1 MIHCTIDGKVGYPTT
16 TDRIKVTYENQY
28 INDSG
33 SYTYDISFPMSIHEN
48 QLLFHNIHRFD
59 VKKKMAAFEECRL
72 YVDNRLVMSGKGTVI
87 SISDTVVKLQ
97 IVGGKSRIKYN
108 SNFENHYI
116 DEIPFPAVRLNRG
129 IDTEGYAKLGMQ
141 TVDMSENPSFVMID
155 LRKSSYVGEEGI
167 AVFNPIYDET
177 NNVMSNF
184 FVRLQ
189 YAKLT
194 VNGTPYPVDKAYTYM
209 TNAAVQPYLLY
220 VLRKVLEYE
229 GYTITT
235 NGLDKDPWNRLVIAS
250 ARRSCRIADAL
261 PHWTVYKF
269 IEEVR
274 KLFNASFVF
283 NEVKKT
289 VEIRCTGELYNNDTV
304 CYDALDEYSCE
315 YDEDGLQNI
324 ATSNVAY
331 ALAESENRSWKDVIS
346 QDVMKRFEVR
356 ECTTTSEMHD
366 VMEKMTRKERMTT
379 IFKVMT
385 SRCYYISAMQ
395 ATNAAKPDDLSEQV
409 VMCGFFNP
417 LIRDMDNSSTEELDI
432 SPVAFGWLDRYCFL
446 KGAPADE
453 KFFMYAS
460 DEIGN
465 YKAYTPSTVN
475 AHEPSAEDYTQDGD
489 GEYFLSVQ
497 NAIDGEEDD
506 ATEEDADDK
515 LQIMF
520 QGRLVA
526 NLKMASSFAPS
537 STEDADSYWCRYP
550 TPYTDWRPVHGW
562 PIGLEEKGSLSLE
575 LSPFFSADT
584 EIDKNN
590 LLCIKFVTDEIP
602 DPSRIY
608 TFHNKRFICQK
619 VELQVGTEGI
629 DRLKTGYFYE
639 KL

>member
-16 TDRIKVTYENQY
+16 TDKIKVTYENQY

-33 SYTYDISFPMSIHEN
+33 SYTYDISFPMTIHEN
-48 QLLFHNIHRFD
+48 RMLFHNIHRFD
-59 VKKKMAAFEECRL
+59 VKKKTAAFEECRL

-97 IVGGKSRIKYN
+97 IVGDKSRIKYN

-129 IDTEGYAKLGMQ
+129 VDTEGYAKLGMQ

-155 LRKSSYVGEEGI
+155 LRKSCFIGEEGI

-184 FVRLQ
+184 ITRLQ
-189 YAKLT
+189 YVKLT
-194 VNGTPYPVDKAYTYM
+194 VNGLSYPVDKAYTYM

-220 VLRKVLEYE
+220 VLRKVMEYE
-229 GYTITT
+229 GYTITA
-235 NGLDKDPWNRLVIAS
+235 NGLDKDPWNRLVVAS

-269 IEEVR
+269 IEEMR
-274 KLFNASFVF
+274 KLFNASFIF

-289 VEIRCTGELYNNDTV
+289 VEIKCTNELYNNDTV

-331 ALAESENRSWKDVIS
+331 ALAESENRSWKDVIP
-346 QDVMKRFEVR
+346 QDVMKRFEVK
-356 ECTTTSEMHD
+356 ECATRSEMHD
-366 VMEKMTRKERMTT
+366 MMETMTKKERMTT
-379 IFKVMT
+379 IFKVL
-385 SRCYYISAMQ
+385 SPLSYNIVAMV
-395 ATNAAKPDDLSEQV
+395 AKNAAKPNELSEQV

-417 LIRDMDNSSTEELDI
+417 LIRDMENSSTEELNI
-432 SPVAFGWLDRYCFL
+432 SPVAFDWINRYCFL
-446 KGAPADE
+446 KDASAKD
-453 KFFMYAS
+453 KFFIHAS

-465 YKAYTPSTVN
+465 YDAYIPSTVN
-475 AHEPSAEDYTQDGD
+475 EHEPSAEDYTLDDD

-497 NAIDGEEDD
+497 DAIDGEED
-506 ATEEDADDK
+506 TEEEESDDK

-520 QGRLVA
+520 QGRQVA
-526 NLKMASSFAPS
+526 NLKTRSSLDPS
-537 STEDADSYWCRYP
+537 STEDGEFYWYRYP
-550 TPYTDWRPVHGW
+550 TPYTDWRPANGW

-584 EIDKNN
+584 DIDKNN
-590 LLCIKFVTDEIP
+590 LLCVKFVTDDIP

-619 VELQVGTEGI
+619 VEMQVGTEGI

>member
-16 TDRIKVTYENQY
+16 TDKIKVTYENQY

-33 SYTYDISFPMSIHEN
+33 SYTYDISFPMTIHEN
-48 QLLFHNIHRFD
+48 RMLFHNIHRFD
-59 VKKKMAAFEECRL
+59 VKKKTAAFEECRL

-116 DEIPFPAVRLNRG
+116 DEIPFPAVHLNRG
-129 IDTEGYAKLGMQ
+129 IDTEGYAQLGMH
-141 TVDMSENPSFVMID
+141 TVDMSKNPAFVMID
-155 LRKSSYVGEEGI
+155 LRKSSYVGEEGV

-184 FVRLQ
+184 ITRLQ
-189 YAKLT
+189 YVKLA
-194 VNGTPYPVDKAYTYM
+194 VNGLSYPVDKAYTYM

-220 VLRKVLEYE
+220 VLRKVMEYE
-229 GYTITT
+229 GYTITA
-235 NGLDKDPWNRLVIAS
+235 NGLDKDPWNRLVVAS

-269 IEEVR
+269 IEEMR
-274 KLFNASFVF
+274 KLFNASFIF

-289 VEIRCTGELYNNDTV
+289 VEIKCTNELYNNDTV

-331 ALAESENRSWKDVIS
+331 ALAESENRSWKDVIP
-346 QDVMKRFEVR
+346 QDVMKRFEVK
-356 ECTTTSEMHD
+356 ECATRSEMHD
-366 VMEKMTRKERMTT
+366 MMETMPKKERMTT
-379 IFKVMT
+379 IFKVL
-385 SRCYYISAMQ
+385 SPLSYNIVAMV
-395 ATNAAKPDDLSEQV
+395 AKNAAKPNELSEQV

-417 LIRDMDNSSTEELDI
+417 LIRDMENSSTEELNI
-432 SPVAFGWLDRYCFL
+432 SPVAFDWINRYCFL
-446 KGAPADE
+446 KDASAKD
-453 KFFMYAS
+453 KFFIYAS

-465 YKAYTPSTVN
+465 YDAYIPSTVN
-475 AHEPSAEDYTQDGD
+475 EHEPSAEDYTLDDD

-497 NAIDGEEDD
+497 DAIDGEED
-506 ATEEDADDK
+506 TEEEESDDK

-520 QGRLVA
+520 QGRQVA
-526 NLKMASSFAPS
+526 NLKTRSSFAPS
-537 STEDADSYWCRYP
+537 STEDGEFYWYRYP
-550 TPYTDWRPVHGW
+550 TPYTDWRPANGW
-562 PIGLEEKGSLSLE
+562 PIGLEENGSLSLE

-584 EIDKNN
+584 DIDKNN
-590 LLCIKFVTDEIP
+590 LLCVKFVTDDIP

-619 VELQVGTEGI
+619 VELQVETTGI

>member
-16 TDRIKVTYENQY
+16 TDKIKVTYENQY

-33 SYTYDISFPMSIHEN
+33 SYTYDISFPMTIHEN
-48 QLLFHNIHRFD
+48 RLLFHNIHRFD
-59 VKKKMAAFEECRL
+59 VKKKTAAFEECRL

-116 DEIPFPAVRLNRG
+116 DEIPFPAVHLNRG
-129 IDTEGYAKLGMQ
+129 IDTEGYAQLGMQ
-141 TVDMSENPSFVMID
+141 TVDMSKNPAFVMID
-155 LRKSSYVGEEGI
+155 LRKSCFIGEEGI

-184 FVRLQ
+184 ITRLQ
-189 YAKLT
+189 YVKLT
-194 VNGTPYPVDKAYTYM
+194 VNGLSYPVDKAYTYM

-220 VLRKVLEYE
+220 VLRKVMEYE
-229 GYTITT
+229 GYTITA
-235 NGLDKDPWNRLVIAS
+235 NGLDKDPWNRLVVAS

-269 IEEVR
+269 IEEMR
-274 KLFNASFVF
+274 KLFNASFIF

-289 VEIRCTGELYNNDTV
+289 VEIKCTNELYNNDTV

-331 ALAESENRSWKDVIS
+331 ALAESENRSWKDVIP
-346 QDVMKRFEVR
+346 QDVMKRFEVK
-356 ECTTTSEMHD
+356 ECATRSEMHD
-366 VMEKMTRKERMTT
+366 MMETMTKKERMTT
-379 IFKVMT
+379 IFKVL
-385 SRCYYISAMQ
+385 SPLSYNIVAMV
-395 ATNAAKPDDLSEQV
+395 AKNAAKPNDLSEQV

-417 LIRDMDNSSTEELDI
+417 LIRDMENSSTEELNI
-432 SPVAFGWLDRYCFL
+432 SPVAFDWINRYCFL
-446 KGAPADE
+446 KDASAKD
-453 KFFMYAS
+453 KFFIYAS

-465 YKAYTPSTVN
+465 YDAYIPSTVN
-475 AHEPSAEDYTQDGD
+475 EHEPSAEDYTLDDD

-497 NAIDGEEDD
+497 DAIDGEED
-506 ATEEDADDK
+506 TEEEESDDK

-520 QGRLVA
+520 QGRQVA
-526 NLKMASSFAPS
+526 NLKTRSSLDPS
-537 STEDADSYWCRYP
+537 STEDGEFYWYRYP
-550 TPYTDWRPVHGW
+550 TPYTDWRPANGW

-584 EIDKNN
+584 DIDKNN
-590 LLCIKFVTDEIP
+590 LLCVKFVTDDIP

-619 VELQVGTEGI
+619 VELQVETTGI

>member
-16 TDRIKVTYENQY
+16 TDKIKVTYENQY

-33 SYTYDISFPMSIHEN
+33 SYTYDISFPMTIHEN
-48 QLLFHNIHRFD
+48 RMLFHNIHRFD
-59 VKKKMAAFEECRL
+59 VKKKTAAFEECRL

-116 DEIPFPAVRLNRG
+116 DEIPFPAVHLNRG
-129 IDTEGYAKLGMQ
+129 IDTEGYAQLGMQ
-141 TVDMSENPSFVMID
+141 TVDMSKYSRFIMID
-155 LRKSSYVGEEGI
+155 LRKGCYVGEEGV
-167 AVFNPIYDET
+167 AAFNPIYDET

-184 FVRLQ
+184 PARLQ
-189 YAKLT
+189 YSKLIVDGKAFPT
-194 VNGTPYPVDKAYTYM
+194 DKAYTYM
-209 TNAAVQPYLLY
+209 INAAVQPYLFY

-229 GYTITT
+229 GYTITA

-250 ARRSCRIADAL
+250 ARRSCNISDAL

-269 IEEVR
+269 LEEVR

-289 VEIRCTGELYNNDTV
+289 VEIRCTSELYGNDTV

-331 ALAESENRSWKDVIS
+331 ALAESENRSWRDVIP

-356 ECTTTSEMHD
+356 ECATSSEMFD
-366 VMEKMTRKERMTT
+366 IREKMTKKERMTT
-379 IFKVMT
+379 IFKVMAT
-385 SRCYYISAMQ
+385 RSYYISAMQ
-395 ATNAAKPDDLSEQV
+395 AVVEAKPDDLTEQT

-465 YKAYTPSTVN
+465 YKAYIPSIAN
-475 AHEPSAEDYTQDGD
+475 EHEPSAEDYTQDDD

-497 NAIDGEEDD
+497 DAIEGGEDD
-506 ATEEDADDK
+506 TAEEESDDK
-515 LQIMF
+515 MQIMF
-520 QGRLVA
+520 QGRMVA

-550 TPYTDWRPVHGW
+550 TPYTDWRQSRGW

-584 EIDKNN
+584 DIDRNN

-619 VELQVGTEGI
+619 VEMQVGTEGI

>member
-16 TDRIKVTYENQY
+16 TDKIKVTYENQY

-33 SYTYDISFPMSIHEN
+33 SYTYDISFPMTIHEN
-48 QLLFHNIHRFD
+48 RMLFHNIHRFD
-59 VKKKMAAFEECRL
+59 VKKKTAAFEECRL

-116 DEIPFPAVRLNRG
+116 DEIPFPAVHLNRG

-141 TVDMSENPSFVMID
+141 TVDMSKYSRFIMID
-155 LRKSSYVGEEGI
+155 LRKGCYVGEEGV
-167 AVFNPIYDET
+167 AAFNPIFDET

-184 FVRLQ
+184 PAKLQ
-189 YAKLT
+189 YSKLIVGGKAFPT
-194 VNGTPYPVDKAYTYM
+194 DKAYTYM
-209 TNAAVQPYLLY
+209 INAAVQPYLFY

-229 GYTITT
+229 GYTITA

-250 ARRSCRIADAL
+250 ARRSCNIGDAL

-269 IEEVR
+269 LEEVR

-289 VEIRCTGELYNNDTV
+289 VEIRCTSELYGNDTV

-331 ALAESENRSWKDVIS
+331 ALAESENRSWKDVIP

-356 ECTTTSEMHD
+356 ECATSSEMHD
-366 VMEKMTRKERMTT
+366 IMEKMTKKERMTT

-385 SRCYYISAMQ
+385 TRSYFISAMQ
-395 ATNAAKPDDLSEQV
+395 AVVEAKPDDLTEQV

-432 SPVAFGWLDRYCFL
+432 SPVAFGWLKRFCFL
-446 KGAPADE
+446 KDAPVDGM
-453 KFFMYAS
+453 FFFYAS

-465 YKAYTPSTVN
+465 YKAYIPSIAN
-475 AHEPSAEDYTQDGD
+475 EHEPSAEDYTQDDD

-497 NAIDGEEDD
+497 DAIEGEEDD
-506 ATEEDADDK
+506 TAEEESDDK
-515 LQIMF
+515 MQIMF
-520 QGRLVA
+520 QGRMVA

-550 TPYTDWRPVHGW
+550 TPYTDWRPARGW

-584 EIDKNN
+584 DIDRNN

-619 VELQVGTEGI
+619 VEMQVGTEGI

>member
-1 MIHCTIDGKVGYPTT
+1 
-16 TDRIKVTYENQY
+16 
-28 INDSG
+28 
-33 SYTYDISFPMSIHEN
+33 MSKYS
-48 QLLFHNIHRFD
+48 RF
-59 VKKKMAAFEECRL
+59 
-72 YVDNRLVMSGKGTVI
+72 I
-87 SISDTVVKLQ
+87 
-97 IVGGKSRIKYN
+97 
-108 SNFENHYI
+108 
-116 DEIPFPAVRLNRG
+116 
-129 IDTEGYAKLGMQ
+129 
-141 TVDMSENPSFVMID
+141 MID
-155 LRKSSYVGEEGI
+155 LRKGCYVGEEGV
-167 AVFNPIYDET
+167 AAFNPIYDET

-184 FVRLQ
+184 PARLQ
-189 YAKLT
+189 YSKLIVDGKAFPT
-194 VNGTPYPVDKAYTYM
+194 DKAYTYM
-209 TNAAVQPYLLY
+209 INAAVQPYLFY

-229 GYTITT
+229 GYTITA

-250 ARRSCRIADAL
+250 ARRSCNIGDAL

-289 VEIRCTGELYNNDTV
+289 VEIRCTSELYGNDTV

-324 ATSNVAY
+324 VTSNVAY
-331 ALAESENRSWKDVIS
+331 ALAESENRSWKDVIP

-356 ECTTTSEMHD
+356 ECATSSEMHD
-366 VMEKMTRKERMTT
+366 MMEKMTKKERMTT

-385 SRCYYISAMQ
+385 TRSYFISAMQ
-395 ATNAAKPDDLSEQV
+395 AVVEAKPDDLTEQV

-432 SPVAFGWLDRYCFL
+432 SPVAFGWLKRFCFL
-446 KGAPADE
+446 KDAPVDG

-465 YKAYTPSTVN
+465 YKAYIPSIAN
-475 AHEPSAEDYTQDGD
+475 EHEPSAEDYTQDDD

-497 NAIDGEEDD
+497 DAIEGEEDD
-506 ATEEDADDK
+506 TTEEESDDK
-515 LQIMF
+515 MQIMF
-520 QGRLVA
+520 QGRMVA

-550 TPYTDWRPVHGW
+550 TPYTDWRPSRGW

-584 EIDKNN
+584 DIDRNN

-619 VELQVGTEGI
+619 VEMQVGTEGI

>member
-16 TDRIKVTYENQY
+16 TDKIKVTYENQY

-33 SYTYDISFPMSIHEN
+33 SYTYDISFPMTIHEN
-48 QLLFHNIHRFD
+48 RMLFHNIHRFD
-59 VKKKMAAFEECRL
+59 VKKKTAAFEECRL

-141 TVDMSENPSFVMID
+141 TVDMSKNPAFVMID
-155 LRKSSYVGEEGI
+155 LRKSCFIGEEGI

-184 FVRLQ
+184 ITRLQ
-189 YAKLT
+189 YVKLT
-194 VNGTPYPVDKAYTYM
+194 VNGLSYPVDKAYTYM

-220 VLRKVLEYE
+220 VLRKVMEYE
-229 GYTITT
+229 GYTITA
-235 NGLDKDPWNRLVIAS
+235 NGLDKDPWNRLVVAS

-269 IEEVR
+269 IEEMR
-274 KLFNASFVF
+274 KLFNASFIF

-289 VEIRCTGELYNNDTV
+289 VEIKCTNELYNNDTV

-331 ALAESENRSWKDVIS
+331 ALAESENRSWKDVIP
-346 QDVMKRFEVR
+346 QDVMKRFEVK
-356 ECTTTSEMHD
+356 ECATRSEMHD
-366 VMEKMTRKERMTT
+366 MMETMPKKERMTT
-379 IFKVMT
+379 IFKVL
-385 SRCYYISAMQ
+385 SPLSYNIVAMV
-395 ATNAAKPDDLSEQV
+395 AKNAAKPNDLSEQV

-417 LIRDMDNSSTEELDI
+417 LIRDMENSSTEELNI
-432 SPVAFGWLDRYCFL
+432 SPVAFDWINRYCFL
-446 KGAPADE
+446 KDASAKD
-453 KFFMYAS
+453 KFFIYAS

-465 YKAYTPSTVN
+465 YDAYIPSTVN
-475 AHEPSAEDYTQDGD
+475 EHEPSAEDYTLDDD

-497 NAIDGEEDD
+497 DAIDGEED
-506 ATEEDADDK
+506 TEEEESDDK

-520 QGRLVA
+520 QGRQVA
-526 NLKMASSFAPS
+526 NLKTRSSLDPS
-537 STEDADSYWCRYP
+537 STEDGEFYWYRYP
-550 TPYTDWRPVHGW
+550 TPYTDWRPANGW

-584 EIDKNN
+584 DIDKNN
-590 LLCIKFVTDEIP
+590 LLCVKFVTDDIP

-619 VELQVGTEGI
+619 VELQVETTGI

>member
-141 TVDMSENPSFVMID
+141 TVDMSDNPSFVMID
-155 LRKSSYVGEEGI
+155 LRKSCFIGEDGI

-184 FVRLQ
+184 ITRLQ

-194 VNGTPYPVDKAYTYM
+194 VNGMSYPVDKVYTYM

-220 VLRKVLEYE
+220 VLRKILEYE

-274 KLFNASFVF
+274 KLFNASFIF

-385 SRCYYISAMQ
+385 SRCYYIAAMQ

-417 LIRDMDNSSTEELDI
+417 LIRDMDSSSTEELDI

-465 YKAYTPSTVN
+465 YKAYIPSTVN
-475 AHEPSAEDYTQDGD
+475 AHEPSAEDYTQDD
-489 GEYFLSVQ
+489 NGEYFLSVQ

-506 ATEEDADDK
+506 TAEEDADDK

-520 QGRLVA
+520 QGRQVA

>member
-16 TDRIKVTYENQY
+16 TDKIKVTYENQY

-33 SYTYDISFPMSIHEN
+33 SYTYDISFPMTIHEN
-48 QLLFHNIHRFD
+48 RMLFHNIHRFD
-59 VKKKMAAFEECRL
+59 VKKKTAAFEECRL

-129 IDTEGYAKLGMQ
+129 IDTEGYAQLGMQ
-141 TVDMSENPSFVMID
+141 TVDMSKNPSFVMID
-155 LRKSSYVGEEGI
+155 LRKSCFIGEEGI

-184 FVRLQ
+184 ITRLQ
-189 YAKLT
+189 YVKLT
-194 VNGTPYPVDKAYTYM
+194 VNGLSYPVDKAYTYM

-220 VLRKVLEYE
+220 VLRKVMEYE
-229 GYTITT
+229 GYTITA
-235 NGLDKDPWNRLVIAS
+235 NGLDKDPWNRLVVAS

-269 IEEVR
+269 IEEMR
-274 KLFNASFVF
+274 KLFNASFIF

-289 VEIRCTGELYNNDTV
+289 VEIKCTNELYNNDTV
-304 CYDALDEYSCE
+304 CYDTLDEYSCE

-331 ALAESENRSWKDVIS
+331 ALAESENRSWKDVIP
-346 QDVMKRFEVR
+346 QDVMKRFEVK
-356 ECTTTSEMHD
+356 ECATRSEMHD
-366 VMEKMTRKERMTT
+366 MMETLTKKERMTT
-379 IFKVMT
+379 IFKVL
-385 SRCYYISAMQ
+385 SPLSYNIVAMV
-395 ATNAAKPDDLSEQV
+395 AKNAAKPNELSEQV

-417 LIRDMDNSSTEELDI
+417 LIRDMENSSTEELNI
-432 SPVAFGWLDRYCFL
+432 SPVAFDWINRYCFL
-446 KGAPADE
+446 KDASAKD
-453 KFFMYAS
+453 KFFIYAS

-465 YKAYTPSTVN
+465 YDAYIPSTVN
-475 AHEPSAEDYTQDGD
+475 EHEPSAEDYTLDDD

-497 NAIDGEEDD
+497 DAIDGEED
-506 ATEEDADDK
+506 TEEEESDDK

-520 QGRLVA
+520 QGRQVA
-526 NLKMASSFAPS
+526 NLKTRSSLDPS
-537 STEDADSYWCRYP
+537 STEDGEFNWYRYP
-550 TPYTDWRPVHGW
+550 TPYTDWRQANGW

-584 EIDKNN
+584 DIDKNN
-590 LLCIKFVTDEIP
+590 LLCVKFVTDDIP

-619 VELQVGTEGI
+619 VELQVETTGI

>member
-16 TDRIKVTYENQY
+16 TDKIKVTYENQY

-33 SYTYDISFPMSIHEN
+33 SYTYDISFPMTIHEN
-48 QLLFHNIHRFD
+48 RMLFHNIHRFD
-59 VKKKMAAFEECRL
+59 VKKKIAAFEECRL

-141 TVDMSENPSFVMID
+141 TVDMSKNPAFVMID
-155 LRKSSYVGEEGI
+155 LRKSCFIGEEGI

-184 FVRLQ
+184 ITRLQ
-189 YAKLT
+189 YVKLT
-194 VNGTPYPVDKAYTYM
+194 VNGLSYPVDKAYTYM

-220 VLRKVLEYE
+220 VLRKVMEYE
-229 GYTITT
+229 GYTITA
-235 NGLDKDPWNRLVIAS
+235 NGLDKDPWNRLVVAS

-269 IEEVR
+269 IEEMR
-274 KLFNASFVF
+274 KLFNASFIF

-289 VEIRCTGELYNNDTV
+289 VEIKCTNELYNNDTV
-304 CYDALDEYSCE
+304 CYDTLDEYSCE

-331 ALAESENRSWKDVIS
+331 ALAESENRSWKDVIP
-346 QDVMKRFEVR
+346 QDVMKRFEVK
-356 ECTTTSEMHD
+356 ECATRSEMHD
-366 VMEKMTRKERMTT
+366 MMETLTKKERMTT
-379 IFKVMT
+379 IFKVL
-385 SRCYYISAMQ
+385 SPLSYNIVAMV
-395 ATNAAKPDDLSEQV
+395 AKNAAKPNDLSEQV

-417 LIRDMDNSSTEELDI
+417 LIRDMENSSTEELNI
-432 SPVAFGWLDRYCFL
+432 SPVAFDWINRYCFL
-446 KGAPADE
+446 KDASAKD
-453 KFFMYAS
+453 KFFIYAS

-465 YKAYTPSTVN
+465 YDAYIPSTVN
-475 AHEPSAEDYTQDGD
+475 EHEPSAEDYTLDDD

-497 NAIDGEEDD
+497 DAIDGEED
-506 ATEEDADDK
+506 TEEEESDDK

-520 QGRLVA
+520 QGRQVA
-526 NLKMASSFAPS
+526 NLKTRSSLDPS
-537 STEDADSYWCRYP
+537 STEDGEFYWYRYP
-550 TPYTDWRPVHGW
+550 TPYTDWRPANGW
-562 PIGLEEKGSLSLE
+562 PIGLEENGSLSLE

-584 EIDKNN
+584 DIDKNN
-590 LLCIKFVTDEIP
+590 LLCVKFVTDDIP

-619 VELQVGTEGI
+619 VELQVETTGI